1 MAVKREMK
9 NETVQKGFS
18 VADLILVAILLA
30 AGAVLKY
37 FVGSLLNVAG
47 MKPNFIIAMYCL
59 AILLIRPKVPQ
70 AAVIGLISGV
80 ICQFAPGTP
89 FINIGSELVGAVV
102 MVLLMKLPL
111 QLGKINLRPVV
122 CTFLAT
128 ISSGFAF
135 IGLQYLMLAAGL
147 DVTATPVL
155 AFLPVIFGTA
165 LINSIIVQA
174 LYLPLRYTVKK
185 D

>member
-1 MAVKREMK
+1 MAVKRELAQTAP
-9 NETVQKGFS
+9 EKGFA
-18 VADLILVAILLA
+18 VADLILIAILLA

-59 AILLIRPKVPQ
+59 AVLLIKPKIPQ
-70 AAVIGLISGV
+70 AAVIGLLSGV

-89 FINIGSELVGAVV
+89 FVNIGSELVGAVV
-102 MVLLMKLPL
+102 MVLLIKLPL
-111 QLGKINLRPVV
+111 QLGKLNLRPVV

-128 ISSGFAF
+128 LSSGFSF
-135 IGLQYLMLAAGL
+135 VGLQYLMLAAGL
-147 DVTATPVL
+147 DVTATPML

-165 LINSIIVQA
+165 LINSVIVQA
-174 LYLPLRYTVKK
+174 LYLPLKYTVKK